1 MSESYF
7 QFLDG
12 ERINSSHWS
21 IGWIVIKMWFI
32 GCIQK
37 RNCSLSAQRA
47 IALLDASIN
56 SPFEISG

>member
-7 QFLDG
+7 QFLNG

-32 GCIQK
+32 GRIQK
-37 RNCSLSAQRA
+37 RNCSLSARMHPL
-47 IALLDASIN
+47 IIHSRSWD
-56 SPFEISG
+56 